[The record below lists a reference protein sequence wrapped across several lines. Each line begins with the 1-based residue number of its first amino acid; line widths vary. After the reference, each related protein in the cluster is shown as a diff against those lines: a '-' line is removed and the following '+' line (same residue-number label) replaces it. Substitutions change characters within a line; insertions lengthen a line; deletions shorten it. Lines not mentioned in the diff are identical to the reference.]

1 MSKLLQLMAIAVF
14 TLLSMMCANAQSGG
28 SYDLSWWTID
38 GGGITF
44 ATGGS
49 FALGGTVG
57 QPDAS
62 NALTGGAFSLTGGFW
77 FTPVCIPTNGD
88 VDGNGCV
95 DDADLLQVLFA
106 FGSSGSNPADV
117 NCDSLVDDADLLT
130 VLFNLGDGC
139 N

>member
-1 MSKLLQLMAIAVF
+1 MRKVMMMLITMLLLGAG
-14 TLLSMMCANAQSGG
+14 ANAQTGG
-28 SYDLSWWTID
+28 PYDLSWWTID

-49 FALGGTVG
+49 FNLGGTIG

-77 FTPVCIPTNGD
+77 FTLCVPTNGD

-95 DDADLLQVLFA
+95 DDADLLTVLFN
-106 FGSSGSNPADV
+106 FGASGINLADI
-117 NCDSLVDDADLLT
+117 NCDGLVDDADLLI
-130 VLFNLGDGC
+130 VLFNFGSGC
-139 N
+139 